1 MGPNLDELR
10 SGAGSRHR
18 CFTEV
23 ESYMVRYRRQ
33 RNVFVWTQPRL
44 SLLSLPQ
51 K

>member
-1 MGPNLDELR
+1 MGPKLDELR

-33 RNVFVWTQPRL
+33 RMFRL
-44 SLLSLPQ
+44 DSASAEFTEYTTRG
-51 K
+51 

>member
-23 ESYMVRYRRQ
+23 ESYMGQVPASKEYFRLG
-33 RNVFVWTQPRL
+33 L
-44 SLLSLPQ
+44 SLG
-51 K
+51 